1 MIFNKIIAFLL
12 IIFISPI
19 FILVSLIIF
28 ISDGFP
34 IFYVQENYGMNHKK
48 FNLYKFRTM
57 KNHTPQIPTEE
68 MKNAE
73 KYLIIFGGILR
84 KYSIDELP
92 QFINVLKG
100 DINFIGPRP
109 CMTKNEEI
117 IKKLREQYGV
127 HKIKPGITG
136 LAQVEG
142 RDSNSYEQKVDLDYT
157 YLKNKNFLMNLR
169 ILIKTIFVVLCPRNI
184 KH

>member
-28 ISDGFP
+28 TISDVGDA
-34 IFYVQENYGMNHKK
+34 IIYVQENYGINHKK

-84 KYSIDELP
+84 KY
-92 QFINVLKG
+92 
-100 DINFIGPRP
+100 
-109 CMTKNEEI
+109 
-117 IKKLREQYGV
+117 
-127 HKIKPGITG
+127 
-136 LAQVEG
+136 
-142 RDSNSYEQKVDLDYT
+142 
-157 YLKNKNFLMNLR
+157 
-169 ILIKTIFVVLCPRNI
+169 
-184 KH
+184 